1 MSDAHPPSAA
11 PSSHALRRYAVLA
24 QVEALILGGTPVSA
38 AVRQVA
44 ARDHVDLEGRPV
56 RVSQRTIQRWRAA
69 YVSGGLGALEPKDRT
84 RTTTSLVL
92 DEALIAF
99 LRAEKETDPRASIP
113 ELLRRARARGI
124 VADDLPVD
132 RTTLWR
138 ACRRMGLVTR
148 ARPSKREGDMRRWR
162 YPHRMQCVL
171 CDGKHFRAGG
181 QRTKRVALFYL
192 DDATRY
198 GLDVI
203 VGPSES
209 TRLFLH
215 GLYRLVRQHGLPDLL
230 YLDHGSGFIST
241 DTLTVVQQ
249 GLAAW
254 LIHGTARYPQGRG
267 AVERFNRTAHDQ
279 ILRGLDGATHVD
291 PDCGALT
298 LRLRHWLQR
307 YNDTPHETLLRD
319 TPRQRWEQG
328 RPLRFPQ
335 DEADLY
341 RRFVVRLTRKVSGDH
356 VLKMD
361 GSLWEAPRG
370 LAEQTVE
377 VVRHVLDGRL
387 WVLHHGRVLEL
398 ARLDDHANATNPRAK
413 AHPDRPVPSEGIP
426 TTAASLAFDQDF
438 QPLVDADGGFPEDP
452 DEEDDSCAST

>member
-1 MSDAHPPSAA
+1 MSDAHRPPAA
-11 PSSHALRRYAVLA
+11 PSSRALLRYAVLA

-44 ARDHVDLEGRPV
+44 QRDHVDLDGRPV
-56 RVSQRTIQRWRAA
+56 QVSPRTIQRWRAA
-69 YVSGGLGALEPKDRT
+69 YASGGLAALEPRDRT
-84 RTTTSLVL
+84 RTTPSVVL
-92 DEALIAF
+92 AEALIAF
-99 LRAEKETDPRASIP
+99 LRTEKETDPRASVP

-124 VADDLPVD
+124 VADDRPVD

-148 ARPSKREGDMRRWR
+148 AQPSKREGDMRRWR
-162 YPHRMQCVL
+162 YPRRMQCVL

-181 QRTKRVALFYL
+181 RRAKRVALFYL

-198 GLDVI
+198 GLDVR

-209 TRLFLH
+209 SRLFLH
-215 GLYRLVRQHGLPDLL
+215 GLYGLVCQHGLPDLL
-230 YLDHGSGFIST
+230 YLDRGSGFVCT
-241 DTLTVVQQ
+241 DTLSVVEG
-249 GLAAW
+249 GLRTW
-254 LIHGTARYPQGRG
+254 LVHGTARYPQGRG

-279 ILRGLDGATHVD
+279 ALRALDGAAEVD

-307 YNDTPHETLLRD
+307 YNDTPHETLQRD

-341 RRFVVRLTRKVSGDH
+341 RRFVVRLTRKVAADH
-356 VLKMD
+356 VIQMD
-361 GSLWEAPRG
+361 GHLWEAPRG
-370 LAEQTVE
+370 LGEQTVE

-387 WVLHHGRVLEL
+387 WVLHQGRMVEL
-398 ARLDDHANATNPRAK
+398 DRLDDHGNARDPRAK
-413 AHPDRPVPSEGIP
+413 AHQDGPVPSDGIP

-438 QPLVDADGGFPEDP
+438 LPLTDADGGFTETD
-452 DEEDDSCAST
+452 DTEEDDA

>member
-1 MSDAHPPSAA
+1 MSDTHRPSAA
-11 PSSHALRRYAVLA
+11 PSSHALVRYTVLA

-44 ARDHVDLEGRPV
+44 ARDQADLDGRPL

-69 YVSGGLGALEPKDRT
+69 YASGGLDALEPKDRT
-84 RTTTSLVL
+84 RTATSVVL
-92 DEALIAF
+92 DEALVDF
-99 LRAEKETDPRASIP
+99 LRTEKEIDPRASIP
-113 ELLRRARARGI
+113 ELLRRAKARGI

-162 YPHRMQCVL
+162 YVHRMQCVL

-181 QRTKRVALFYL
+181 ERAKRVALFYL

-209 TRLFLH
+209 THLFLH
-215 GLYRLVRQHGLPDLL
+215 GLYALVRQHGLPDLL
-230 YLDHGSGFIST
+230 YLDRGAGFVCS
-241 DTLTVVQQ
+241 DTLTVVRQ
-249 GLAAW
+249 GLRAW
-254 LIHGTARYPQGRG
+254 LIHGQARYPQGRG
-267 AVERFNRTAHDQ
+267 AVERFNRTAYDQ
-279 ILRGLDGATHVD
+279 ILRALDGAAHVD

-298 LRLRHWLQR
+298 LRLRHYLAR
-307 YNDTPHETLLRD
+307 YNDTAHQTLNGD

-341 RRFVVRLTRKVSGDH
+341 RRFVTRLPRTVSADH
-356 VLKMD
+356 VIRMD
-361 GSLWEAPRG
+361 GRLWEAPWG
-370 LAEQTVE
+370 LAGQRIE
-377 VVRHVLDGRL
+377 VVRHVLDARC
-387 WVLHHGRVLEL
+387 WVLHQGRMVEL
-398 ARLDDHANATNPRAK
+398 APLDEHANATDRRA
-413 AHPDRPVPSEGIP
+413 AADAQGPVASQGLP
-426 TTAASLAFDQDF
+426 TTAASLAYDQDF
-438 QPLVDADGGFPEDP
+438 KPLIDPDGGFPETDDQERDP
-452 DEEDDSCAST
+452 